1 MSLDRRAIDQQL
13 HRRTARRRQRLEDRF
28 PDAFLGPADEA
39 VVERLARAVD
49 RRSIDPTAAG
59 LENVND
65 TADDAAIIDPRLA
78 ARVGRKMRLKPRE
91 LSFGQP
97 EVMVVRS
104 RAPFGILES
113 RNDRRAKTFYG
124 SGT

>member
-1 MSLDRRAIDQQL
+1 MSLDRRAVDQQL
-13 HRRTARRRQRLEDRF
+13 RRRAARRCQRLEDRF
-28 PDAFLGPADEA
+28 PDTFLGPTDEA
-39 VVERLARAVD
+39 VIERLARTVD
-49 RRSIDPTAAG
+49 RWSIDPTTAG

-65 TADDAAIIDPRLA
+65 AADDAAIIDPRLA

-97 EVMVVRS
+97 EVMVVHS

-113 RNDRRAKTFYG
+113 RNDRRSKTFYG
-124 SGT
+124 SGA